1 MEKENIQR
9 SVIREAAQRFTPGIY
24 PGPAKPGTGFSDRG
38 LNGSPKLAAYTPALS
53 NRSFSGALRGG
64 SFRGRFQA

>member
-1 MEKENIQR
+1 LLRVYTRNR
-9 SVIREAAQRFTPGIY
+9 H
-24 PGPAKPGTGFSDRG
+24 KPGTGFSDRG

-64 SFRGRFQA
+64 SFRGRFQ